1 MGETT
6 NLNRF
11 SRRIS
16 GWTINSRIH
25 RYPPSETRCIF
36 RIHQVG
42 IIYPILEDVWPNIY
56 IYIYTLHTYDIYF
69 PYKTNELAPENGW
82 LEDEISFKHG
92 PFLGDI
98 G

>member
-1 MGETT
+1 MYG
-6 NLNRF
+6 
-11 SRRIS
+11 
-16 GWTINSRIH
+16 
-25 RYPPSETRCIF
+25 P
-36 RIHQVG
+36 
-42 IIYPILEDVWPNIY
+42 IYIY